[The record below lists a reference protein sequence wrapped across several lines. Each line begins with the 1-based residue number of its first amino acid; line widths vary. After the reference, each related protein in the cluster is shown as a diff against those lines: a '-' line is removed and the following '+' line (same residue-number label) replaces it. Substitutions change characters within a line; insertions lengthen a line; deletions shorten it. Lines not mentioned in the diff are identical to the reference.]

1 MPVPPKKVSPIV
13 AQHCRGLWTPCCCA
27 SRTGSR
33 ITACRASSRRIA
45 HGITAIGTSRAEMPY
60 RLLHP
65 RRPATMQP
73 LPVRLLATGLI
84 GLFPALGA
92 APAAAGGVG
101 FVDMERVFAQSPQG
115 QAVQQRLNEEFG
127 DEQQAFARREQEIR
141 QMQAR
146 LERDKPLMSKAQL
159 EKKETEIK
167 TLIEAFEEDF
177 AAVQEQVAKIQQEEG
192 QKLMEPA
199 QDAIAAVAEERDISA
214 VFEVGTFD
222 PNRAGMLYFEEGAEV
237 DLTQA
242 VIDAL
247 NAD

>member
-1 MPVPPKKVSPIV
+1 
-13 AQHCRGLWTPCCCA
+13 
-27 SRTGSR
+27 
-33 ITACRASSRRIA
+33 
-45 HGITAIGTSRAEMPY
+45 
-60 RLLHP
+60 
-65 RRPATMQP
+65 MQP
-73 LPVRLLATGLI
+73 LTVRLLATGLI
-84 GLFPALGA
+84 GLIPALGA
-92 APAAAGGVG
+92 ASAAAEGVG

-127 DEQQAFARREQEIR
+127 EEQREFAQREQEIR

-159 EKKETEIK
+159 EKEETEIK
-167 TLIEAFEEDF
+167 TLIEAFEQDF
-177 AAVQEQVAKIQQEEG
+177 AAVQEKVAKIQQEEG

-199 QDAIAAVAEERDISA
+199 QNAIAAIAEEREISA

-247 NAD
+247 NED